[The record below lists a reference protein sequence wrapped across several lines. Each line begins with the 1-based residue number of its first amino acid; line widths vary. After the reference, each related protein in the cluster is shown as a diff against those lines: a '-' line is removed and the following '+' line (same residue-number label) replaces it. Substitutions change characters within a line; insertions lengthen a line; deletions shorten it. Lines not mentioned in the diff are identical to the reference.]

1 MLEVKV
7 EQCAGIDVGKKIIE
21 VCVLIGPANRK
32 PAGEVRRFGS
42 NVGNLEALRAW
53 LKEKACTEVVME
65 STGSYWKPVFN
76 ILEGHLPGDP
86 GQSGAG
92 QSPSRQED
100 GSYRL
105 PMVSGVC
112 YGMGWF

>member
-42 NVGNLEALRAW
+42 NVGDLEALRAW
-53 LKEKACTEVVME
+53 LKEKACTEVV
-65 STGSYWKPVFN
+65 GCRKYKPAATRGGGNGGAGVKPWRHSFTYYLN
-76 ILEGHLPGDP
+76 SLEFRSKGCLLPGTVVRTR
-86 GQSGAG
+86 A
-92 QSPSRQED
+92 
-100 GSYRL
+100 
-105 PMVSGVC
+105 
-112 YGMGWF
+112 